1 MQQFNIMTKEQ
12 LIEELKEAKRL
23 LSEQEENFQN
33 CVDNMLGRLALFSA
47 VRDEKGIIID
57 FICEFANKTTCQ
69 AMGNTLEEL
78 VGKRMLKVW
87 SGTKGELFNRYK
99 YVCETGEAYFN
110 NNVHYCDQVN
120 VNVSYI
126 YEMKVFKVGD
136 GIGISVRNVT
146 EKRKYK
152 AELRKREKKFETL
165 FYNNIAAMAVV
176 KSADWTYIDVN
187 PAWEQMMGYSREEA
201 IGQNTLSL
209 GLVDSRTV
217 TFQEKYCKLSEKG
230 FVVGEQDYVTK
241 AGETRQA
248 LCSIVALE
256 SDEEKL
262 YLSTLID
269 ITDQCLVEAELSRL
283 DRLNIVGEMAA
294 GIGHEIR
301 NPMTTVRGYLQL
313 FQRKKTFSQYCGQ
326 LETMIEELDRA
337 NLIITEFLSLAKNK
351 TIDMKPSNINNIIQT
366 LFPLLQA
373 EAFRLGHEIELQ
385 LKEVPDI
392 RIDERAFRQMLHNLV
407 RNGLEAMEHSGK
419 VTIKTCWD
427 GEKAVLSIRD
437 MGTGIAA
444 HVMDR
449 LGIPFVTTKDKGTGL
464 GLSVCYRIA
473 QRHNAK
479 IKVKTSEEGTE
490 FIISFEKMEIIPI
503 SLW

>member
-1 MQQFNIMTKEQ
+1 MQQLNIMTKEQ
-12 LIEELKEAKRL
+12 LVEELKEAKKL
-23 LSEQEENFQN
+23 LSEQEEHFKN
-33 CVDNMLGRLALFSA
+33 CVDNMLGRLVLFSP
-47 VRDEKGIIID
+47 VRDEQGIIID

-69 AMGNTLEEL
+69 AMGKTEEEL
-78 VGKRMLKVW
+78 VGKRMLAVW
-87 SGTKGELFNRYK
+87 SGMKGELFNRYK
-99 YVCETGEAYFN
+99 YVCETGESYSN
-110 NNVHYCDQVN
+110 NNVHYCDEEN

-152 AELRKREKKFETL
+152 AELKKREKKFETL

-176 KSADWTYIDVN
+176 KSVDWTYIDVN
-187 PAWEQMMGYSREEA
+187 SAWEQMMGYSREEA
-201 IGQNTLSL
+201 IGQDTLSL
-209 GLVDSRTV
+209 GLVDSRTLM
-217 TFQEKYCKLSEKG
+217 FQEKYCKLSEKG

-248 LCSIVALE
+248 LCSIVALG

-269 ITDQCLVEAELSRL
+269 VTDQRLVEADLSRL

-313 FQRKKTFSQYCGQ
+313 FQRKNTFSQYCGQ
-326 LETMIEELDRA
+326 LEIMIEELDRA
-337 NLIITEFLSLAKNK
+337 NVIISEFLSLAKNK
-351 TIDMKPSNINNIIQT
+351 AIDMKPNDINSIIQA

-373 EAFRLGHEIELQ
+373 EAFRMGHEIELQ
-385 LKEVPDI
+385 LQEVPDI
-392 RIDERAFRQMLHNLV
+392 RIDEREFRQMLHNLV
-407 RNGLEAMEHSGK
+407 RNGLEAMERSGK
-419 VTIKTCWD
+419 VTIKTYWD

-444 HVMDR
+444 QVMDR

-479 IKVKTSEEGTE
+479 INVKTSGEGTE
-490 FIISFEKMEIIPI
+490 FIINFAKMEITPI